1 MLKEI
6 KNFFHFH
13 KREKKGILFLIIIC
27 FLLTILYELLPFFI
41 EPQLNKTRLDQ
52 LIQLKDSINRV
63 QLLTYKNKHI
73 LNNKKW
79 AINESNFNGKKIN
92 AYKPFYFNPNTV
104 SESELNL
111 IGLNKR
117 FIKSFLNYRNKGKKF
132 NNLNDFNRV
141 FGLKQE
147 EFEAVKDFITF
158 PENKT
163 ITEEKK
169 LKEIIKREEQ
179 IMVDINTADTITLMK
194 LKGIGPAFARR
205 IANYRNK
212 LGGFYKK
219 EQLMEVWGID
229 TSLFQFIEPYLIL
242 GKNIRKID
250 LNKVEISQL
259 KNHPYLNYNT
269 AQSIIQI
276 RNRIGHYNSIEDIKK
291 SVILKS
297 ETFEKLKPYLTIS
310 KDE

>member
-1 MLKEI
+1 
-6 KNFFHFH
+6 
-13 KREKKGILFLIIIC
+13 
-27 FLLTILYELLPFFI
+27 
-41 EPQLNKTRLDQ
+41 
-52 LIQLKDSINRV
+52 
-63 QLLTYKNKHI
+63 
-73 LNNKKW
+73 
-79 AINESNFNGKKIN
+79 
-92 AYKPFYFNPNTV
+92 
-104 SESELNL
+104 
-111 IGLNKR
+111 
-117 FIKSFLNYRNKGKKF
+117 
-132 NNLNDFNRV
+132 
-141 FGLKQE
+141 
-147 EFEAVKDFITF
+147 
-158 PENKT
+158 
-163 ITEEKK
+163 
-169 LKEIIKREEQ
+169 
-179 IMVDINTADTITLMK
+179 MK